1 MEGAGGL
8 PHQLISLF
16 NYTTN
21 IWRYILPV
29 AIIAGCT
36 LVGEIVEFIVKHRV
50 SRKGAKSRWRGNQAI
65 MRALRHKIVT
75 SGLLLGVAIALNFIP
90 WPIGGTE
97 LDLLRKALLVGFLIV
112 LTILASDIVGSL
124 LLASQREEAHL
135 AVSIIDTLIRA
146 AIYVIGAIIILQQ
159 IFHYDLGPALAAL
172 GVAGLAVSLALQA
185 TLTDLISGIQI
196 ITAGQYR
203 PGDYVRLST
212 GEEGYVTD
220 VGWRTT
226 TIRELSNNLIIVPNS
241 KITSTVLENFST
253 PATGSMSILVDLG
266 VAFDSDLEKVERIT
280 VEVAKE
286 VLASVP
292 GGVTD
297 DDPFIRY
304 NAIGDSRIN
313 FTVILRAKHYTD
325 QYLIKHTLIRSLIK
339 RYREEHIQIPYP
351 VRTVEL
357 QHVDVQAVL

>member
-8 PHQLISLF
+8 PHQLISIL
-16 NYTTN
+16 NDTAH

-29 AIIAGCT
+29 AIITGCT
-36 LVGEIVEFIVKHRV
+36 IAGQIIEFIVRHRLG
-50 SRKGAKSRWRGNQAI
+50 RKGGKSPWRGNQAI
-65 MRALRHKIVT
+65 MQALRHKIT
-75 SGLLLGVAIALNFIP
+75 ISSLLLGVAIALNYVP
-90 WPIGGTE
+90 WQIGAAE
-97 LDLLRKALLVGFLIV
+97 LDVLHKALLVGFLIV

-124 LLASQREEAHL
+124 LLTSQREEAHL
-135 AVSIIDTLIRA
+135 AVSIIDTLVRA
-146 AIYVIGAIIILQQ
+146 AIYVVGAIIILQQ

-196 ITAGQYR
+196 ITAGQFR
-203 PGDYVRLST
+203 PGEYVRLST

-241 KITSTVLENFST
+241 KMTSTILVNFSA
-253 PATGSMSILVDLG
+253 PATGSMSILVDVG
-266 VAFDSDLEKVERIT
+266 VAFDSDLEKVEHIT

-292 GGVTD
+292 GGVTV

-313 FTVILRAKHYTD
+313 FTVILRARHYTD
-325 QYLIKHTLIRSLIK
+325 QYLIKHVFIRSLIK

-357 QHVDVQAVL
+357 QHVDAEAVL